1 MSELVMWV
9 IIALCVGVLAGMSI
23 YKFAEKETKDK
34 IEAVSTWL
42 LYAVSLAEQK
52 WGAGTGKM
60 KLAEVYDMF
69 LTKFPNLMTLIPYSK
84 FTELVSEA
92 LDNMKHILATN
103 KTVSEIIVGAP
114 EPATIEEAKEM
125 GDAEKGEE

>member
-1 MSELVMWV
+1 MSEQVMWYV
-9 IIALCVGVLAGMSI
+9 IAVCIGVLIGMNI
-23 YKFAEKETKDK
+23 YRFAKKETKDK

-42 LYAVSLAEQK
+42 LYAVSIAEQK

-84 FTELVSEA
+84 FVELVDIA
-92 LDNMKHILATN
+92 LENMKHMLSTN
-103 KTVSEIIVGAP
+103 KTVSEIIVGATP
-114 EPATIEEAKEM
+114 TEEEAKTA
-125 GDAEKGEE
+125 GDADKGE

>member
-1 MSELVMWV
+1 MTETVMWI
-9 IIALCVGVLAGMSI
+9 IIALCVGVFVGI
-23 YKFAEKETKDK
+23 NIHKFLKKDKMEK

-42 LYAVSLAEQK
+42 LYAVCIAEQK

-84 FTELVSEA
+84 FVELVDTA
-92 LDNMKHILATN
+92 LENMRKLLSTN
-103 KTVSEIIVGAP
+103 KTVSEIIEGAKP
-114 EPATIEEAKEM
+114 ETPAEAETM
-125 GDAEKGEE
+125 GDAEKGE

>member
-1 MSELVMWV
+1 MSEQVMWYV
-9 IIALCVGVLAGMSI
+9 IAICVGVLIGMNI
-23 YKFAEKETKDK
+23 YRFAKKETKDK

-42 LYAVSLAEQK
+42 LYAVSIAEQK

-84 FTELVSEA
+84 FVELVDIA
-92 LDNMKHILATN
+92 LENMKHMLSTN
-103 KTVSEIIVGAP
+103 KTVSEIIVGATP
-114 EPATIEEAKEM
+114 TPEEAKTA
-125 GDAEKGEE
+125 GDAEKGE